1 MEPEAMVY
9 WQIFVAIFTAGNRLR
24 PKNGKKL
31 WISKLEYRQ
40 HIRGWNCD
48 GYGNLWL
55 YPNRHATGFNGWEVY
70 GYLLAAS
77 QTTYVTCNWILW
89 NRFRWVIHHIK
100 NNIKLQIELQGL
112 LFLIVWTYKHPSSLY
127 NSIAHLHFVTDSNSS
142 HLHVVN
148 YDILRWP

>member
-1 MEPEAMVY
+1 MVF
-9 WQIFVAIFTAGNRLR
+9 WQIFIAIVTAGNRLR

-40 HIRGWNCD
+40 HIMGWNCD

-55 YPNRHATGFNGWEVY
+55 YPNWHTTVFNGYEIY
-70 GYLLAAS
+70 GYLVAAS
-77 QTTYVTCNWILW
+77 QTSYVTRNWFLW

-127 NSIAHLHFVTDSNSS
+127 NSIARLHFVTDSNSS
-142 HLHVVN
+142 HSHVVK
-148 YDILRWP
+148 YDTLRWPYIE